1 MEMCKF
7 YEQRNLEEFMSP
19 AKKSDAD
26 ATALVLLKK
35 APNPSSLQSYTN
47 VFRKVQCIAKEILW
61 LIANFLS

>member
-47 VFRKVQCIAKEILW
+47 VFRKVKSSA
-61 LIANFLS
+61 